1 MSSGHTRNWAPAAY
15 QQVAGYFVDSTL
27 PGFMAVGTYKLD
39 CLPGRPNCQL
49 SVQFLHDNFPR
60 VPWQYDVPRALG
72 IEHGFDGHVGF
83 EEDVDGGT
91 TYLLL
96 SLGDVVLPFF
106 AVWGAASGPPGSGG
120 LQSGDTIWRLEY
132 DPSGQTR
139 ESGPQGLGPNR
150 YYLFFRPVRV
160 MSTNQGGVTVTG
172 RMLFVVEMGWQ
183 LPAEDTLAHG
193 FDRFVT
199 QFEFI
204 KPKPVSSDFL
214 WESWGVTPFG
224 WTSMSD
230 HIVPS
235 VTHPIVAPD
244 KYVWHNNPDSEQKI
258 PPAVT
263 DPAVMVVAPCDCI
276 LFSIEGIKRCGS
288 GGVYYDYT
296 VRLALTP
303 WYSLVVFH
311 LSQLHTYEV
320 AESMVISSGA
330 IGSGHWGWPDQP
342 TEDMGYGKAG
352 YPAIIPADVAA
363 ELHGLLDEPDEVIL
377 DTWQTVGPLVEVP
390 RGTIIGWAGGEL
402 GSGHDCGGSFDQGG
416 FDISGTNY
424 KKTARFV
431 NPARYPAEFLHADS
445 PLQYFTADALTQYV
459 GVDQVDL
466 EELMRNLAGPAQGGY
481 LRGWWGRFCWEN
493 GKASS
498 GYLIGNWFE
507 QGTTPENFMEDGGRR
522 QLSIAPDWEF
532 PEQIDVTIG
541 NDALWLAADYYE
553 DGKWTNWP
561 GYRTGLFRVIDL
573 LANPKPD
580 DVWWEDYSKELGVA
594 LVYKFQEQ
602 RNPLATD
609 DNWYRIGFL
618 VVAFTGPDT
627 VSVQTVAKARPSI
640 AEVMP
645 PAGFLTP
652 GIGPQYWA
660 SVEHEF
666 QR

>member
-1 MSSGHTRNWAPAAY
+1 MATGHTRNWAPAAH

-27 PGFMAVGTYKLD
+27 PGFMAVGTFSAVCPSPEACRLA
-39 CLPGRPNCQL
+39 
-49 SVQFLHDNFPR
+49 VQFTKDNFPR

-72 IEHGFDGHVGF
+72 IEHGFEGRVGF

-106 AVWGAASGPPGSGG
+106 AVWGGASGLPGSGG
-120 LQSGDTIWRLEY
+120 LQSGDTIWRLDY
-132 DPSGQTR
+132 DPSSPTKEG
-139 ESGPQGLGPNR
+139 GPQGLGPNR
-150 YYLFFRPVRV
+150 YYLFFGPDRV
-160 MSTNQGGVTVTG
+160 LSDPHGGVTVSG

-193 FDRFVT
+193 LDRFVT
-199 QFEFI
+199 PFKFI
-204 KPKPVSSDFL
+204 KPQPVTFDYL

-224 WTSMSD
+224 WTSMSS

-244 KYVWHNNPDSEQKI
+244 KYVWHNTPDGPGKVK
-258 PPAVT
+258 PAIAE
-263 DPAVMVVAPCDCI
+263 PAVMVVAPCDCI
-276 LFSIEGIKRCGS
+276 MFSIEGIKRCGS

-311 LSQLHTYEV
+311 LSQLHTYSFP
-320 AESMVISSGA
+320 ESMVISPGA

-342 TEDMGYGKAG
+342 TEAMGYGKAG
-352 YPAIIPADVAA
+352 YPAVIPADVAA
-363 ELHGLLDEPDEVIL
+363 ELHGLLGPLDEVNI
-377 DTWQTVGPLVEVP
+377 DTWQTVGPLIQVP
-390 RGTIIGWAGGEL
+390 RGATIGWAGGNLAQE
-402 GSGHDCGGSFDQGG
+402 GTCVGGFDQGG

-459 GVDQVDL
+459 GVDQVSL

-481 LRGWWGRFCWEN
+481 LKEWWGRFCWEN
-493 GKASS
+493 SQASI

-507 QGTTPENFMEDGGRR
+507 QGTTPENFMEDDGRR

-541 NDALWLAADYYE
+541 NVELWLASKYE
-553 DGKWTNWP
+553 TDTEEYIWYGF
-561 GYRTGLFRVIDL
+561 RTGLFRVIDFL
-573 LANPKPD
+573 GNPAPG
-580 DVWWEDYSKELGVA
+580 DVWWEDYRKELGVA
-594 LVYKFQEQ
+594 LVYKIQEQ

-609 DNWYRIGFL
+609 DALYRIAFL
-618 VVAFTGPDT
+618 VAAFTGPDT
-627 VSVQTVAKARPSI
+627 LTVQTVAPVDPQ
-640 AEVMP
+640 EVNPLP
-645 PAGFLTP
+645 PGGFLTLGLNKP
-652 GIGPQYWA
+652 YWA
-660 SVEHEF
+660 NDQIDFH
-666 QR
+666 R